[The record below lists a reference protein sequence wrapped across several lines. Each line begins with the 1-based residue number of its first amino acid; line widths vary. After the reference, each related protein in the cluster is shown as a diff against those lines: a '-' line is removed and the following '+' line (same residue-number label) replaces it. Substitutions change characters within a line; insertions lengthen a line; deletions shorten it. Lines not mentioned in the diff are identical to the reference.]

1 MSGKGEARVS
11 MKRLYVD
18 GPFGQIHVQDG
29 QQGRPLVLLHQAIM
43 ASGQFDAVFGPLI
56 AAGLRPIAIDMPG
69 FGLSDAPDA
78 SPAIADYARCV
89 APVLDALGL
98 ERAVVAGHHTGAAVA
113 TEFALACPERVQALI
128 LHGPMLLPDEER
140 AYWADRLLASETSF
154 AALPGGA
161 HLAAVASLR
170 EELSQRRVPPARI
183 TDYVVQAMQ
192 AFRQGTYWWGHAAAF
207 AYHHEHSLPLLT
219 MPCLLLTNTGDMT
232 HANAQAA
239 HKLRP
244 DFGWA
249 EIPGGGIDICDEAPE
264 EWAGAIID
272 FLATLPA

>member
-1 MSGKGEARVS
+1 

-78 SPAIADYARCV
+78 PPAIADYARCV

-98 ERAVVAGHHTGAAVA
+98 EAAAVAGHHTGAAVA
-113 TEFALACPERVQALI
+113 TEFALTCPERVEALI
-128 LHGPMLLPDEER
+128 LHGPMLLPDGER
-140 AYWADRLLASETSF
+140 AYWANRLLISETSF

-170 EELSQRRVPPARI
+170 EELSAGRVSPDRI
-183 TDYVVQAMQ
+183 TDYVIQAMQ

-207 AYHHEHSLPLLT
+207 AYHHEHSLPRIT

-232 HANAQAA
+232 HPNAQAA
-239 HKLRP
+239 HALRP
-244 DFGWA
+244 DFAWA
-249 EIPGGGIDICDEAPE
+249 EISGGGIDICDEAPKA
-264 EWAGAIID
+264 WATAIVD
-272 FLATLPA
+272 FLKAHPA